1 MAEKPVEV
9 ERKESE
15 KVRALR
21 RGLEEGEEAERAMR
35 TPTVE
40 RKPWEGGGGLS
51 GFLGRLGKRRKIIL

>member
-1 MAEKPVEV
+1 MEV

-21 RGLEEGEEAERAMR
+21 RGMEEGEEAERTR

-40 RKPWEGGGGLS
+40 RKPWEGGGGGGLS
-51 GFLGRLGKRRKIIL
+51 GFLGRSSLVGI